1 MAFHRNEALSVLECL
16 LSVIYFRS
24 FFGKMI
30 EQQAQRTDTVQWAK
44 VIDHTR
50 CIGCHA
56 CTTAC
61 KSENE
66 VPLSVTRTY
75 LEYVEAVRGEMAF
88 RRRRVVVVGADAGE
102 GAAGDAGLAG
112 GAAGGGEAADAS

>member
-1 MAFHRNEALSVLECL
+1 MAFHRNKALSVLECL

-61 KSENE
+61 KSEN
-66 VPLSVTRTY
+66 VVDRKSTRLNSSHTVISY
-75 LEYVEAVRGEMAF
+75 AVF
-88 RRRRVVVVGADAGE
+88 C
-102 GAAGDAGLAG
+102 LKKKKKKQKHK
-112 GAAGGGEAADAS
+112 